1 MSYET
6 VIGLEVHAQILTES
20 KIFCGC
26 STRFG
31 EAPNRNTCPVCMGFP
46 GVLPVLNRKVV
57 EHTIRTGL
65 ATHCA
70 IARHSRWARKN
81 YFYPDLPKGYQ
92 ISQYEL
98 PLCTGGHVDVSVDG
112 AAKRVRLTRIHMEED
127 AGKNIHDARGD
138 HSLVDLNR
146 AGVPLM
152 EIVSEPDM
160 RNPGEAGE
168 YLRTLR
174 SILEYLE
181 VCDGNMEEGSFR
193 CDANVSLREAGNEE
207 LGVKVEIKNLNSF
220 KAVEKAL
227 EYEIRRQGQALSEGG
242 AVVQETRL
250 WDPDAEVTRSMR
262 SKEHAHDYRYFPDPD
277 LLPLEIDEEWV
288 DEIRA
293 TLPELARERQNR
305 FVEEYGLPAYD
316 ADIVT
321 QRRDVAEYFEAAV
334 KAHANP
340 KAIANWLMGD
350 LFRVLKERR
359 LDAAL
364 RIESWPVAAADLARM
379 VRLVDEGTIS
389 GKLAKTV
396 FNEMMETGKGPD
408 AIVKEKGLEQ
418 VSDTGALDA
427 AVDEVLAACAAQVEE
442 YRAGKEKVFGFLV
455 GQVMKA
461 TRGKAN
467 PQMVNEILRGKLQG

>member
-1 MSYET
+1 MSYEP

-31 EAPNRNTCPVCMGFP
+31 DAPNRNTCPVCMGFP

-65 ATHCA
+65 ATHCT
-70 IARHSRWARKN
+70 IARQSRWARKN

-98 PLCTGGHVDVSVDG
+98 PLCTGGHVDVNVDG
-112 AAKRVRLTRIHMEED
+112 ASKRVRLTRIHMEED

-138 HSLVDLNR
+138 RSLVDLNR

-160 RNPGEAGE
+160 RSPVEAGD

-193 CDANVSLREAGNEE
+193 CDANVSLRPEGDEE

-227 EYEIRRQGQALSEGG
+227 EHEIRRQGQVLSDGD

-250 WDPDAEVTRSMR
+250 WDPDAEVTRAMR
-262 SKEHAHDYRYFPDPD
+262 TKEFAHDYRYFPDPD
-277 LLPLEIDEEWV
+277 LLPLEIDDEWIG
-288 DEIRA
+288 EIRA
-293 TLPELARERQNR
+293 TLPELAQKRQTR
-305 FVEEYGLPAYD
+305 FVEEYGLPSYD
-316 ADIVT
+316 ADILT
-321 QRRDVAEYFEAAV
+321 QRRDVADYFEEAV

-350 LFRVLKERR
+350 LFRVLKERK

-379 VRLVDEGTIS
+379 VQLVDEGTIS

-396 FNEMMETGKGPD
+396 FADMLETGNGPD
-408 AIVKEKGLEQ
+408 TIVKEKGLEQ
-418 VSDTGALDA
+418 VSDTGALET
-427 AVDEVLAACAAQVEE
+427 AVDEVLSACEAQVEE
-442 YRAGKEKVFGFLV
+442 YRAGKQKVLSFLV

-467 PQMVNEILRGKLQG
+467 PQMVNEILRSKLGV

>member
-1 MSYET
+1 MGYEP

-31 EAPNRNTCPVCMGFP
+31 DAPNRNTCPVCMGFP

-65 ATHCA
+65 ATHCT
-70 IARHSRWARKN
+70 IARQSRWARKN

-98 PLCTGGHVDVSVDG
+98 PLCTGGHLDVSVDG

-127 AGKNIHDARGD
+127 AGKNIHDVRGN

-160 RNPGEAGE
+160 RSPVEAGD

-181 VCDGNMEEGSFR
+181 VCNGNMEEGSFR
-193 CDANVSLREAGNEE
+193 CDANVSLRPEGDQE

-227 EYEIRRQGQALSEGG
+227 EHEIRRQGQVLSDGE

-250 WDPDAEVTRSMR
+250 WNPDAEVTRAMR
-262 SKEHAHDYRYFPDPD
+262 TKEFAHDYRYFPDPD
-277 LLPLEIDEEWV
+277 LLPLEIDDAWIG
-288 DEIRA
+288 EIRA
-293 TLPELARERQNR
+293 TLPELGQERQTR

-316 ADIVT
+316 AGILT
-321 QRRDVAEYFEAAV
+321 QRRDVADYFEDAV
-334 KAHANP
+334 KVHANP

-350 LFRVLKERR
+350 LFRVLKERK

-364 RIESWPVAAADLARM
+364 RIENWPVAAADLARM
-379 VRLVDEGTIS
+379 VQLVDQGTIS

-396 FNEMMETGKGPD
+396 FTEMLETCKGPD
-408 AIVKEKGLEQ
+408 AVVKEKGLEQ
-418 VSDTGALDA
+418 ISDTGALEA
-427 AVDEVLAACAAQVEE
+427 AVDEVLAACVAQVEE
-442 YRAGKEKVFGFLV
+442 YRAGREKVFGFLV
-455 GQVMKA
+455 GQVMRA

-467 PQMVNEILRGKLQG
+467 PQMVNELLRSKLQG

>member
-1 MSYET
+1 MGYET

-31 EAPNRNTCPVCMGFP
+31 DAPNRNTCPVCMGFP

-65 ATHCA
+65 ATHCT
-70 IARHSRWARKN
+70 IARQSRWARKN

-112 AAKRVRLTRIHMEED
+112 ASKRVRLTRIHMEED
-127 AGKNIHDARGD
+127 AGKNIHDVRGD

-160 RNPGEAGE
+160 RSPAEAGD

-193 CDANVSLREAGNEE
+193 CDANVSLRPEGDEE

-227 EYEIRRQGQALSEGG
+227 EHEIRRQGQVLSDGE

-250 WDPDAEVTRSMR
+250 WDPDAEVTRAMR
-262 SKEHAHDYRYFPDPD
+262 TKEFAHDYRYFPDPD
-277 LLPLEIDEEWV
+277 LLPLEIDDEWIG
-288 DEIRA
+288 EICA
-293 TLPELARERQNR
+293 TLPELARERQAR
-305 FVEEYGLPAYD
+305 FMDEYGLPAYD
-316 ADIVT
+316 ADILT
-321 QRRDVAEYFEAAV
+321 QRRDVAGYFEDAV

-350 LFRVLKERR
+350 LFRVLKERK
-359 LDAAL
+359 LDAEL

-379 VRLVDEGTIS
+379 VQLVDEGTIS

-396 FNEMMETGKGPD
+396 FNEMLETGKDPD
-408 AIVKEKGLEQ
+408 AVVKEKGLEQ
-418 VSDTGALDA
+418 VSDSGALDV
-427 AVDEVLAACAAQVEE
+427 AVDEVLSACEAQVAE

-467 PQMVNEILRGKLQG
+467 PQMVNEILRSKLQG